1 MALKPDDFISK
12 LSASLLNVA
21 RANSVDGVPQE
32 TAILNFAT
40 AIAKEVDAYIRTATV
55 TVTALPGDVQ
65 VQGSPAAQA
74 NVAPLTFQG
83 DGGAHPGGI
92 S

>member
-1 MALKPDDFISK
+1 MALRPDDVISK
-12 LSASLLNVA
+12 LSVSRRDVA

>member
-1 MALKPDDFISK
+1 MALRPDEFIQK

-21 RANSVDGVPQE
+21 QANSVDGVSQKD
-32 TAILNFAT
+32 AILNFAT

-74 NVAPLTFQG
+74 NVSPLTFQG
-83 DGGAHPGGI
+83 DGDAHPGGI